1 MAAPATAAAVWFV
14 EPNGKESKSAS
25 LPLVVREVASAA
37 REDDDEEMRRL
48 LFERFME
55 SYGPGTQCL
64 REATKVHTQP
74 CVLYT
79 MRISVKKARV
89 SWSHRSSRR
98 FLPERRG
105 TTFPIPIC
113 RVVAPDHQ
121 VEQVLDRSGAP
132 GEPARPGIVSG
143 IFEGAYYAIEHYR
156 EKRVIQKEGSP
167 VLLREVAV
175 IRGVPRGRG
184 ITVTS
189 HVKLLVVRL
198 HDILFLLPGPSAAVD
213 LCFSDHSF
221 SIPSGWK
228 EERLY
233 SEDGFH
239 FVDIAAPVE
248 NLVRKLDMMRR
259 QEDQEIQR
267 RIHETEEE
275 RERRLLEE
283 EAMRKQEELER
294 REICERNEERRR
306 RRDEERAAKPA
317 VYADKVW
324 DAALWEMNAGQT
336 TKAHC
341 YSKFKLT
348 MNSSKQVSCKC
359 IKQESL
365 HEMRRRVEDGEFVLP
380 ISTPAPLSASSKAF
394 ETVGFVE
401 GYFDLETFGQ
411 GLQRGRF
418 MDRSGRTIS
427 SVFLVSRST
436 AKVLTI
442 KVVVDKLDIL
452 LDDGMVLSCGYGFS
466 VDIHCDDVS
475 SYEILTANWRHHILC
490 KNIGCEGITSFSSLL
505 VQLKRKLDLKLSKEE
520 LGLYIMCAIDDE
532 DENKELTRPQ
542 QPKRQESFRDKQKGE
557 LPEVELRDCN
567 LLFQLWA
574 V

>member
-1 MAAPATAAAVWFV
+1 MAAPAPAASVGFL
-14 EPNGKESKSAS
+14 EPNGTDRKPA
-25 LPLVVREVASAA
+25 LRPPPLHEVASAA
-37 REDDDEEMRRL
+37 KEDDDEEMRRL
-48 LFERFME
+48 LFERFMA
-55 SYGPGTQCL
+55 SYGPGTPCL
-64 REATKVHTQP
+64 REAPKVHTQP
-74 CVLYT
+74 CVLYA
-79 MRISVKKARV
+79 MRISIKKARV

-156 EKRVIQKEGSP
+156 EKHVIQKEGSP
-167 VLLREVAV
+167 ALLRELAV
-175 IRGVPRGRG
+175 IRGMPRGRG

-189 HVKLLVVRL
+189 HVEHLVVRL

-267 RIHETEEE
+267 QMQEAEEE

-283 EAMRKQEELER
+283 EEMRRQEELER
-294 REICERNEERRR
+294 KKISERNEERRR
-306 RRDEERAAKPA
+306 REKEEAAKPA
-317 VYADKVW
+317 VYGHKIW

-336 TKAHC
+336 TKTHC
-341 YSKFKLT
+341 YCKFKLT
-348 MNSSKQVSCKC
+348 MNSSKQVSCKHVE
-359 IKQESL
+359 QESL
-365 HEMRRRVEDGEFVLP
+365 HEMRRRVEDGKFLMP
-380 ISTPAPLSASSKAF
+380 ILTPAPLSASPKAF

-401 GYFDLETFGQ
+401 GYFDLETFGR
-411 GLQRGRF
+411 GMERGRF

-427 SVFLVSRST
+427 SVLMVSRST

-466 VDIHCDDVS
+466 VDIHCD
-475 SYEILTANWRHHILC
+475 
-490 KNIGCEGITSFSSLL
+490 
-505 VQLKRKLDLKLSKEE
+505 
-520 LGLYIMCAIDDE
+520 
-532 DENKELTRPQ
+532 
-542 QPKRQESFRDKQKGE
+542 
-557 LPEVELRDCN
+557 
-567 LLFQLWA
+567 
-574 V
+574 

>member
-1 MAAPATAAAVWFV
+1 MFL
-14 EPNGKESKSAS
+14 EPSSKERKPVS
-25 LPLVVREVASAA
+25 LSLLVREAASAA
-37 REDDDEEMRRL
+37 KEDDDEEMRRL
-48 LFERFME
+48 LFERFMA
-55 SYGPGTQCL
+55 SYGPGTPCL
-64 REATKVHTQP
+64 REAPKVHTQP

-113 RVVAPDHQ
+113 RVVAPDQ

-132 GEPARPGIVSG
+132 GEPVRPGIVSG

-156 EKRVIQKEGSP
+156 EKSVIQKEGSP

-175 IRGVPRGRG
+175 IRGMPRGRG
-184 ITVTS
+184 ITVTA
-189 HVKLLVVRL
+189 HVKHLVVRL
-198 HDILFLLPGPSAAVD
+198 HDILFLLPGPSATVD

-221 SIPSGWK
+221 RLPSGWK

-233 SEDGFH
+233 SEDGGSR
-239 FVDIAAPVE
+239 DTATDAW
-248 NLVRKLDMMRR
+248 
-259 QEDQEIQR
+259 
-267 RIHETEEE
+267 

-283 EAMRKQEELER
+283 EIMRKQEELER
-294 REICERNEERRR
+294 RKISERNEEMRRWQ
-306 RRDEERAAKPA
+306 EEEEAAKPA
-317 VYADKVW
+317 VYADRIW
-324 DAALWEMNAGQT
+324 DAALWEMNAGLT

-341 YSKFKLT
+341 YSKFKLI

-359 IKQESL
+359 VEQVNL
-365 HEMRRRVEDGEFVLP
+365 HEMRRRVEDKFVLP
-380 ISTPAPLSASSKAF
+380 ILAPAPLSASSKAF

-411 GLQRGRF
+411 GMKRGRF

-427 SVFLVSRST
+427 SVLMVSRST
-436 AKVLTI
+436 AKALTI
-442 KVVVDKLDIL
+442 KIVVDKLDLL
-452 LDDGMVLSCGYGFS
+452 LDDGMVLSCGYGSS
-466 VDIHCDDVS
+466 VDIHCD
-475 SYEILTANWRHHILC
+475 EILTANWRHHILC

-520 LGLYIMCAIDDE
+520 LGLYIMCAIDGE
-532 DENKELTRPQ
+532 DENKELTRQ
-542 QPKRQESFRDKQKGE
+542 QKTKQQESFRDKPKRE
-557 LPEVELRDCN
+557 LEVELRDCT
-567 LLFQLWA
+567 LVFQP
-574 V
+574 

>member
-1 MAAPATAAAVWFV
+1 MAAPAPASATAALVGFL
-14 EPNGKESKSAS
+14 EPNGKERKPAS
-25 LPLVVREVASAA
+25 LPLVAREVASAGK
-37 REDDDEEMRRL
+37 EDDDEEMRRL

-64 REATKVHTQP
+64 REAPKVHTQP

-89 SWSHRSSRR
+89 SWSHRSSHR

-167 VLLREVAV
+167 ALLREVAV
-175 IRGVPRGRG
+175 IRGMPRGRG

-259 QEDQEIQR
+259 QEDQEMQR
-267 RIHETEEE
+267 RMQETEEE
-275 RERRLLEE
+275 RESRLLQEE
-283 EAMRKQEELER
+283 VMREQEELER
-294 REICERNEERRR
+294 REISERNEERR
-306 RRDEERAAKPA
+306 RRDEERAAKP
-317 VYADKVW
+317 VYADKIW
-324 DAALWEMNAGQT
+324 DAALWEMNTGQT
-336 TKAHC
+336 NKAHC

-359 IKQESL
+359 IEQESL
-365 HEMRRRVEDGEFVLP
+365 HEMCRRLENGEFIMP

-418 MDRSGRTIS
+418 MDRSGRTLS
-427 SVFLVSRST
+427 SVLMVSQST

-490 KNIGCEGITSFSSLL
+490 KNIGCEGITPFSSLL
-505 VQLKRKLDLKLSKEE
+505 VQLKRKLDLKLSEEE
-520 LGLYIMCAIDDE
+520 LRLYSLHHVC
-532 DENKELTRPQ
+532 
-542 QPKRQESFRDKQKGE
+542 S
-557 LPEVELRDCN
+557 
-567 LLFQLWA
+567 
-574 V
+574 